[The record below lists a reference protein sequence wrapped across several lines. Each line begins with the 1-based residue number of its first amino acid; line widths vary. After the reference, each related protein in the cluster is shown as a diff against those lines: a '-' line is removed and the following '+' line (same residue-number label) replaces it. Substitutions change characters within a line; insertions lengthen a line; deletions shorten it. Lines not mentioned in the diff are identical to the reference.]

1 MDLLMDAYNQTKRN
15 RISLTPFMD
24 LTIPSV
30 YDDTLCPKGYH
41 IMNCFMQYTP
51 YHPNNGEVVT
61 PISHEQI
68 RKVFLEQIGQ
78 YLEEPLDIHYM
89 DILTPFDLENLL
101 GLTEGNIFHGSIGLD
116 NLFSNRVSGKVG
128 GIWLCGS
135 SAHPGGGVMGAV
147 GKQISER
154 ILSERII

>member
-1 MDLLMDAYNQTKRN
+1 
-15 RISLTPFMD
+15 
-24 LTIPSV
+24 
-30 YDDTLCPKGYH
+30 
-41 IMNCFMQYTP
+41 
-51 YHPNNGEVVT
+51 
-61 PISHEQI
+61 
-68 RKVFLEQIGQ
+68 
-78 YLEEPLDIHYM
+78 M

-147 GKQISER
+147 GKQVSER
-154 ILSERII
+154 VLLESLV